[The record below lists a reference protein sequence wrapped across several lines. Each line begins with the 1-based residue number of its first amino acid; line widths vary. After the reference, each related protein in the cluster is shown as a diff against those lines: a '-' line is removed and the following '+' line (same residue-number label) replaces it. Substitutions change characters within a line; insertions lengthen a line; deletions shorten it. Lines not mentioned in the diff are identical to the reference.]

1 VLTFQGFIFLIQNEQ
16 LMQKRRKRE
25 VVVFRTIIREKGT
38 HFSHRLT
45 SKFPQAF
52 ISMEKKKPCKKWNA
66 MLPYV
71 FGEKVK
77 YMGFFPIEWVF
88 DFCLGVLQ

>member
-1 VLTFQGFIFLIQNEQ
+1 
-16 LMQKRRKRE
+16 
-25 VVVFRTIIREKGT
+25 
-38 HFSHRLT
+38 
-45 SKFPQAF
+45 
-52 ISMEKKKPCKKWNA
+52 MEKKKPCKKWNA